1 MFTNTRELANHI
13 LKDIG
18 SINPYTEQQ
27 RHLAYVWAV
36 GFLARVIAE
45 IIWRDSRALEIYKQ
59 ARDRA
64 SQKVAP
70 LLDKRPK

>member
-1 MFTNTRELANHI
+1 MFNNTRELANQI
-13 LKDIG
+13 IKDLG
-18 SINPYTEQQ
+18 TINPYTESQ

-45 IIWRDSRALEIYKQ
+45 IIWRDSRALEIYKT

-70 LLDKRPK
+70 LLDKRTK